1 MLSLSSPQRRLLAF
15 YEWRRGTSAV
25 TTVANINAV
34 FGEKSVNYSTVHR
47 WFTRFEEGD
56 TDFEDKPRS
65 GRPTT
70 VEDST
75 ILEVIKENPE
85 ASVRELATKIGCSH
99 MTIDRRLSNLGYR
112 KVLAQWIPHALTDGQ
127 RMTRLSICQS
137 LLLRS
142 NRKDFLEDTVPHPPA
157 PFNYHL
163 FRPLG
168 SFLAKKKYSKLD
180 DVFLAVADFF
190 DAQTPGF
197 WEKGISDL
205 PIRWSKVVDSYGDY
219 IVD

>member
-142 NRKDFLEDTVPHPPA
+142 NRKDFLEDVVTGDESWILYDAAARRAFWLPRGAQPPIQSKPDLHP
-157 PFNYHL
+157 
-163 FRPLG
+163 
-168 SFLAKKKYSKLD
+168 KKVLLCCFWDSGKRESATCLLD
-180 DVFLAVADFF
+180 GVRL
-190 DAQTPGF
+190 
-197 WEKGISDL
+197 
-205 PIRWSKVVDSYGDY
+205 
-219 IVD
+219 

>member
-112 KVLAQWIPHALTDGQ
+112 KVLVQWIPHALTDGQ

-142 NRKDFLEDTVPHPPA
+142 NRKDFLKDVVTGDTIRRGRTQS
-157 PFNYHL
+157 L
-163 FRPLG
+163 
-168 SFLAKKKYSKLD
+168 LASSRRKYFKLD